1 MAIYQRPMEPFCPGA
16 VNREASEILQRHGR
30 ASMKHQ
36 IITADDLKVS
46 AVALGAAIALGII
59 GFMFTFVIAP
69 I

>member
-1 MAIYQRPMEPFCPGA
+1 
-16 VNREASEILQRHGR
+16 
-30 ASMKHQ
+30 MKHQ

-46 AVALGAAIALGII
+46 AIALGAAIALGII